1 MEIQISVKTWKELVK
16 ICAEHHLDS
25 LNEAVEFAILDMYQ
39 HQEKYDLIKEF
50 IK

>member
-1 MEIQISVKTWKELVK
+1 MKIQISVKTWKELVV
-16 ICAEHHLDS
+16 IAAEHHLD
-25 LNEAVEFAILDMYQ
+25 NIDEAIQFAILDMYQ